1 MTFANKQLIHRTP
14 GGKLNTWHIVVL
26 GDRYH
31 TVTGEYNRDVDRKSA
46 QTICFAKNVG
56 SSNERSAEQVAIT
69 TANSKYKA
77 KLDEGYVETI
87 EEIEAQDRVPRAML
101 AKPKL
106 DKELAKVNAAALKGR
121 CLVQP
126 KLDGF
131 RCLADRYGLWTRHLR
146 KIETCS
152 HIEKALRPVFE
163 KYPDLVIDGE
173 LYNHDLRGDFGKIQS
188 LLTKKRVGLFDALE
202 TESVIEYHVYDFV
215 EDLSFTKRFVLNME
229 KLSGIDFVKVVETV
243 RVWDIDSIYRKHKK
257 FVEKGY
263 EGTMVRVSSKGYEGK
278 KRAAQ
283 LIKLKDFSDEEFT
296 IVGVKEGKGQW
307 SGYAKSIT
315 CAMKNSEDTFDA
327 GCSGSQPQLRVLL
340 ERSEEYIG
348 GKATVQFF
356 DKFPSGKP
364 RFPVATK
371 YFTR

>member
-1 MTFANKQLIHRTP
+1 MSFLNKQLIHRTP
-14 GGKLNTWHIVVL
+14 GGKLNTWRIVVK
-26 GDRYH
+26 GDKYK
-31 TVTGEYNRDVDRKSA
+31 TVTGEYNRDDDRQSA
-46 QTICFAKNVG
+46 YTTCFAKNIG
-56 SSNERSAEQVAIT
+56 SSNERSAEQVAID
-69 TANSKYKA
+69 TASSKYKA

-101 AKPKL
+101 AKPKI
-106 DKELAKVNAAALKGR
+106 DKELARVTAAAVKGR
-121 CLVQP
+121 CIVQP

-146 KIETCS
+146 KIETCD
-152 HIEKALRPVFE
+152 HIEKALRPLFAA
-163 KYPDLVIDGE
+163 YPDLVLDGE
-173 LYNHDLRGDFGKIQS
+173 LYNHNLRSDFGKIQS
-188 LLTKKRVGLFDALE
+188 LLTKKQVGLFDALE
-202 TESVIEYHVYDFV
+202 TENVIEYHVYDFV
-215 EDLSFTKRFVLNME
+215 QDSSFVKRFVGNMA

-243 RVWDIDSIYRKHKK
+243 RVWDIDSVYSRHKK
-257 FVEKGY
+257 FVKKGY
-263 EGTMVRVSSKGYEGK
+263 EGTMIRVSGKGYEGK

-348 GKATVQFF
+348 GSATVQFF

-364 RFPVATK
+364 RFPVAVK

>member
-1 MTFANKQLIHRTP
+1 VTFVNNQLIHRTP
-14 GGKLNTWHIVVL
+14 GGKLNTWSIVVV
-26 GDRYH
+26 GNRYH
-31 TVTGEYNRDVDRKSA
+31 TITGEYNRDVGRQSA
-46 QTICFAKNVG
+46 YTVCFAKNVG
-56 SSNERSAEQVAIT
+56 ASNERSAEQVAID
-69 TANSKYKA
+69 TATSKYKA

-106 DKELAKVNAAALKGR
+106 DKEMTRVAAAALLGQ

-131 RCLADRYGLWTRHLR
+131 RCLADRFGLWTRNLR
-146 KIETCS
+146 KIETCR
-152 HIEKALRPVFE
+152 HVEEALKPVFE

-173 LYNHDLRGDFGKIQS
+173 LYNHNLRSDFGKIQS
-188 LLTKKRVGLFDALE
+188 LLTKQRVGLFDALE
-202 TESVIEYHVYDFV
+202 TEDIIQYHVYDFV
-215 EDLSFTKRFVLNME
+215 EKSSFTDRFVGNIQ
-229 KLSGIDFVKVVETV
+229 KVSGVDFVKIVETI
-243 RVWDIDSIYRKHKK
+243 RVWDVDSIYRKHKK
-257 FVEKGY
+257 FIEKGY
-263 EGTMVRVSSKGYEGK
+263 EGTMVRVSAKGYEGK
-278 KRAAQ
+278 KRASQ

-296 IVGVKEGKGQW
+296 ILDVKEGKGQW

-348 GKATVQFF
+348 GTATVQFF

-371 YFTR
+371 YFTW